1 MNIEMKS
8 EIKNKIAERIKKM
21 GNVGKLS
28 TEELIEISRDLF
40 YWVSFCECKLDKSDD
55 VILHQCNRFYHHDYR
70 HISCCKCCQK
80 TMLLYCLG
88 RGMEKLA
95 ADGRLSS
102 FDEAHLSHARIQS
115 RTYDHTRFNSELIFR
130 ISRHPNAWRNEA
142 NMNLV
147 TQTWVF
153 DFRDLSLKELS
164 YDASTIGISIRKLM
178 ESRSEW
184 KETTTQLLAELKK
197 AAERI
202 KIDTKSSTW
211 PSSPYRLNQILRE
224 LNEYLED
231 FGIYIEKHRYI
242 KIGRTRI
249 SIPMAHGHLY

>member
-1 MNIEMKS
+1 MNKEMKS
-8 EIKNKIAERIKKM
+8 ENEIKITKRIKKI
-21 GNVGKLS
+21 GDVGKLS
-28 TEELIEISRDLF
+28 TEQLIEISRDLF
-40 YWVSFCECKLDKSDD
+40 YWVSFCKCKLDKSDD
-55 VILHQCNRFYHHDYR
+55 VILHQCNKFYHHDYR

-102 FDEAHLSHARIQS
+102 FDEAYLSHTRIQS

-130 ISRHPNAWRNEA
+130 ITRHLDAWRNES
-142 NMNLV
+142 NMKMV
-147 TQTWVF
+147 TQTWAF

-164 YDASTIGISIRKLM
+164 YDASTIGVSIRKLM
-178 ESRSEW
+178 KSRSEW
-184 KETTTQLLAELKK
+184 KGTATQLLADLKK
-197 AAERI
+197 IAVKL
-202 KIDTKSSTW
+202 KINTKSSLW

-231 FGIYIEKHRYI
+231 FGIYITKQLNV
-242 KIGRTRI
+242 KISR
-249 SIPMAHGHLY
+249 AA